1 MSDKLTRPT
10 IGFNKPHIGGKEI
23 DYIMEAVRREK
34 ISGNGYFTR
43 CCQDFL
49 EKRYGIRKV
58 LLTTSCTDALEMAA
72 LLIRTEPGD
81 EIIMPSYTFVSTANA
96 FALRGA
102 NIIFADSAANSPNID
117 LEKLEPLITDR
128 TIAIVVVH
136 YAGFSCDMDRLMAIA
151 SLHDL
156 YVIEDAAQAIEST
169 YKGRPLGSIGHLGC
183 FSFHETKNVIS
194 GEGGALL
201 INDSAFLDRAEIIW
215 EKGTNRSAFARGEID
230 KYNWIDLGSSFLP
243 SEITAAFL
251 LAQLEKIE
259 EIQARRHAIW
269 DIYHKTLRPLERKGV
284 VSLPLIPSFNEHNAH
299 IFYLVCRS
307 EKERNKLLDYLNSN
321 GINAI
326 FHFIALHRSPYYLVR
341 YKGYELH
348 QCDRYTSTLVRL
360 PIYFELSVKD
370 AHYIAR
376 TITNFYD
383 EGMG

>member
-1 MSDKLTRPT
+1 M
-10 IGFNKPHIGGKEI
+10 IGFNRPHIGGKEI
-23 DYIMEAVRREK
+23 EYIIEAVRREK

-72 LLIRTEPGD
+72 LLIRTGPGD

-102 NIIFADSAANSPNID
+102 TIIFADSAADSPNID
-117 LEKLEPLITDR
+117 LEKLEALITDR

-156 YVIEDAAQAIEST
+156 YVIEDAAQGIEST

-201 INDSAFLDRAEIIW
+201 INDSAFSDRAEIIW
-215 EKGTNRSAFARGEID
+215 EKGTNRSAFARGEVD

-251 LAQLEKIE
+251 FAQLEEIE
-259 EIQARRHAIW
+259 EIQKRRHVIW
-269 DIYHKTLRPLERKGV
+269 DIYLEILNDLECKGLV
-284 VSLPLIPSFNEHNAH
+284 NLPHIPSFNRHNAH

-307 EKERNKLLDYLNSN
+307 EQERNRLLDYLNSN

-326 FHFIALHRSPYYLVR
+326 FHYIALHKSPYFMSGYRGKDLV
-341 YKGYELH
+341 E
-348 QCDRYTSTLVRL
+348 CDRYTSTLLRL
-360 PIYFELSVKD
+360 PIYFDLSSKD
-370 AHYIAR
+370 AHSVAKAIVD
-376 TITNFYD
+376 FYTH
-383 EGMG
+383 

>member
-1 MSDKLTRPT
+1 M
-10 IGFNKPHIGGKEI
+10 IGFNRPHIGGKEI
-23 DYIMEAVRREK
+23 EYIIEAVRREK

-81 EIIMPSYTFVSTANA
+81 EVIMPSYTFVSTANA

-102 NIIFADSAANSPNID
+102 TIIFADSAADSPNID
-117 LEKLEPLITDR
+117 LEKLEDLITDR

-201 INDSAFLDRAEIIW
+201 INDSAFSDRAEIIW
-215 EKGTNRSAFARGEID
+215 EKGTNRSAFARGEVD

-251 LAQLEKIE
+251 FAQLEKIE
-259 EIQARRHAIW
+259 EIQERRHFIW
-269 DIYHKTLRPLERKGV
+269 DIYYENLKDLERKGLV
-284 VSLPLIPSFNEHNAH
+284 RLPVIPSFNGHNAH
-299 IFYLVCRS
+299 LFYLVCRF
-307 EKERNKLLDYLNSN
+307 EKERNKLLDHLNSN

-326 FHFIALHRSPYYLVR
+326 FHYIALHRSPYFGVH
-341 YKGYELH
+341 YKGNELVA
-348 QCDRYTSTLVRL
+348 CDRYTSTLLRL
-360 PIYFELSVKD
+360 PIYFELSSEE
-370 AHYIAR
+370 AHYVTQ
-376 TITNFYD
+376 TITNFYY
-383 EGMG
+383 EEIR